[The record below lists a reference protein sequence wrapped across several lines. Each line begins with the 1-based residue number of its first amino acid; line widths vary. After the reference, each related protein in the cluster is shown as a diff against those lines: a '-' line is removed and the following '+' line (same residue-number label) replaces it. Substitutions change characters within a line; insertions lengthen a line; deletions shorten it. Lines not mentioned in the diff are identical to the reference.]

1 MKSSSTMTNE
11 ETSQSVQTR
20 KTAKSSGYFLAFI
33 GLGMAGAMFGPTLP
47 FLAEQTGSQLSQIS
61 YLFMARSLGYL
72 IGSVLG
78 GRTYDR
84 LPGHTI
90 MGIALLLMAGAMA
103 AIPTIPLLWALA
115 LLFVVFGAMEGTVDV
130 GGNTMLV
137 WVHHPN
143 TGPFMNA
150 LHFFF
155 GIGTF
160 LAPILIAQVMLVSG
174 AIRWPFWIMALLI
187 LPVAV
192 WILSQPSP
200 SSLKT
205 DQNNPAG
212 KANPLLV
219 VLIAL
224 LFFMAVG
231 AEISFGGWIY
241 TYALRLNLANATTA
255 AYLTSLYWGSFTL
268 GRLLGIPITM
278 RLRPRTVLL
287 SDVIGCALGVL
298 VVLFF
303 PRPEIGVWIGTA
315 IFGLA
320 MASIFPTLISFA
332 EHRMVLTG
340 QVTSYF
346 FVGSSLSG
354 MITPWLIGQM
364 FESIGP
370 QVTMV
375 TILIDMLLA
384 LVILL
389 ALIGY
394 SSRLAAQKA
403 A

>member
-1 MKSSSTMTNE
+1 MESSPSITNE
-11 ETSQSVQTR
+11 EASQSAQTG
-20 KTAKSSGYFLAFI
+20 KTAKTSGYFLAFI
-33 GLGMAGAMFGPTLP
+33 GLGMAGAMFGPALP

-61 YLFMARSLGYL
+61 YLFTARSLGYL

-78 GRTYDR
+78 GRGYDR
-84 LPGHTI
+84 FPGHVL
-90 MGIALLLMAGAMA
+90 MGLALLALAGAMA

-115 LLFVVFGAMEGTVDV
+115 LLFVLFGAVEGTVDV

-137 WVHHPN
+137 WVHHPK

-174 AIRWPFWIMALLI
+174 TIQWSFWIMALLI
-187 LPVAV
+187 LPVAL
-192 WILSQPSP
+192 WILRQPSP

-205 DQNNPAG
+205 DKDSPAA
-212 KANPLLV
+212 KVNSLLV
-219 VLIAL
+219 VLLAL

-241 TYALRLNLANATTA
+241 TYAVRLQLATETNA
-255 AYLTSLYWGSFTL
+255 AYLTSLYWGTFTL

-278 RLRPRTVLL
+278 RLRSRTVLL
-287 SDVIGCALGVL
+287 VDVIGCALGVL
-298 VVLFF
+298 VVLLF
-303 PRPEIGVWIGTA
+303 PVPAVGVWIGTV
-315 IFGLA
+315 IFGLS

-332 EHRMVLTG
+332 EHRMALTG

-346 FVGSSLSG
+346 FIGSSLSG
-354 MITPWLIGQM
+354 MVTPWLIGQM
-364 FESIGP
+364 FDSIGP
-370 QVTMV
+370 QVTML
-375 TILIDMLLA
+375 TILVDMVLA
-384 LVILL
+384 LVILS
-389 ALIGY
+389 ALIVY
-394 SSRLAAQKA
+394 SGRLAARQA